1 MRTRL
6 LAFAALLAGVPA
18 VSFGSWLSNITGID
32 INVPAGTVSVS
43 RPNPAAIPE
52 MLRNLPNDVRQF
64 VTNPLGSATATA
76 IRHAAAQARHGA
88 RPMPPEI
95 RAILSPYSP
104 AAILNRALWNTYDP
118 NRITL
123 DSAMLSMQNELTR
136 VGAITLDNVIVFYE
150 GSQGQNNWK
159 LWAHEL
165 VHVMQYDNM
174 GVEGF
179 ADTYTAGGWNQLEN
193 QAYNYAD
200 HVERLVIQQRATGNA
215 PQWNVNYSNAGGRQ
229 LSHQQFVEAAKQ
241 VYPAHNCASWVT
253 IWGGAQ
259 ITNTCGVPIRITG
272 WTQINP
278 YTGYPYPGAAT
289 CSWNCEVGPGQSKPF
304 SSNVP
309 GMWSNVFFAY

>member
-1 MRTRL
+1 MRARL
-6 LAFAALLAGVPA
+6 LVSAILAAIPLTAYA
-18 VSFGSWLSNITGID
+18 SWLSNITGID

-64 VTNPLGSATATA
+64 VTNPAGSFAATA
-76 IRHAAAQARHGA
+76 IRHAAAQARYGA
-88 RPMPPEI
+88 RPMPSEI
-95 RAILSPYSP
+95 RAVLSPYFP
-104 AAILNRALWNTYDP
+104 AGILDKASWNTYSP

-123 DSAMLSMQNELTR
+123 DSAILSMQNELAS
-136 VGAITLDNVIVFYE
+136 VGAITLDNVIVFYDE
-150 GSQGQNNWK
+150 SQGQNNWK

-179 ADTYTAGGWNQLEN
+179 ADTYTAGGWNNLER
-193 QAYNYAD
+193 QAYDYAD
-200 HVERLVIQQRATGNA
+200 QVERRVLQQQATGTRQ
-215 PQWNVNYSNAGGRQ
+215 QWNVSYQSGGSG
-229 LSHQQFVEAAKQ
+229 LTHQQFVDAAKQ
-241 VYPAHNCASWVT
+241 IYPAYNCAAWRTV
-253 IWGGAQ
+253 WGGAQ

-278 YTGYPYPGAAT
+278 YTGYPYPGSAT
-289 CSWNCEVGPGQSKPF
+289 CAWNCYIGPGETKPF

-309 GMWSNVFFAY
+309 GAWSNVFFAY